1 MSGAVTPRFDELIHE
16 PNRLRI
22 CGLLAASSPLEF
34 SVIRDTLEIS
44 DAACSKHLK
53 VLADNGYV
61 ELEKRPGILN
71 RHKVTLVHM
80 LPAGDHAFAAHMA
93 ALRAIAEGRPLR

>member
-1 MSGAVTPRFDELIHE
+1 MSSDATPHFDELIHE

-22 CGLLAASSPLEF
+22 CGLLAASNPLEF

-53 VLADNGYV
+53 TLAENGYV
-61 ELEKRPGILN
+61 ALEKRPGILN
-71 RHKVTLVHM
+71 RHKVTLVRM
-80 LPAGDHAFAAHMA
+80 LPAGAHAFAAHMA
-93 ALRAIAEGRPLR
+93 ALRAIAEGRPLG